1 MFWIFVVTAIAV
13 ALCFAAGANKK
24 RSVSD
29 AGVSYVTRD
38 SLFTPA
44 ERSFF
49 GVLENAVGDR
59 FRVFGKVRIADVI
72 NVKSASDRTWQ
83 SAFNRVSAKH
93 FDFVVCES
101 TTTRVVCAVELDDQS
116 HNRRARVAR
125 DELVGAVC
133 NKSGLPLLRI
143 QAQAAY
149 NTRDISANFNALV
162 LKEAVATEIL
172 A

>member
-1 MFWIFVVTAIAV
+1 MYWVFIIIAIAI
-13 ALCFAAGANKK
+13 ALSFAAAANKK
-24 RSVSD
+24 RLLSD
-29 AGVSYVTRD
+29 ADVSYVARD

-49 GVLENAVGDR
+49 GALENAVGDQ

-72 NVKSASDRTWQ
+72 NVKSASNKTWQ
-83 SAFNRVSAKH
+83 SAFNRISAKH
-93 FDFVVCES
+93 FDFVVCER

-116 HNRRARVAR
+116 HKRRARVAR
-125 DELVGAVC
+125 DELVDAVC

-149 NTRDISANFNALV
+149 NIRDISAKLNALV
-162 LKEAVATEIL
+162 VKEPSATGKL

>member
-1 MFWIFVVTAIAV
+1 MFWILVIIAIAI
-13 ALCFAAGANKK
+13 ALSLAAAANKK

-29 AGVSYVTRD
+29 AGASYVARD

-44 ERSFF
+44 ERSFL

-72 NVKSASDRTWQ
+72 NVKSASNRTWQ
-83 SAFNRVSAKH
+83 SAFNRISAKH

-125 DELVGAVC
+125 DELVGVVC

-149 NTRDISANFNALV
+149 NVRDISAKFGALV
-162 LKEAVATEIL
+162 VKEAVVTEIL

>member
-1 MFWIFVVTAIAV
+1 MFWIFVVIAIAI
-13 ALCFAAGANKK
+13 ALCFAAAANKK

-29 AGVSYVTRD
+29 AGASYVARD

-44 ERSFF
+44 ERSFL

-72 NVKSASDRTWQ
+72 NVNSASNRTWQ
-83 SAFNRVSAKH
+83 SAFNRISAKH
-93 FDFVVCES
+93 FDFVVCEKS
-101 TTTRVVCAVELDDQS
+101 TTRVVCAVELDDKS
-116 HNRRARVAR
+116 HRRRARVER
-125 DELVGAVC
+125 DELVVAVC
-133 NKSGLPLLRI
+133 NKSGLPLLRV

-149 NTRDISANFNALV
+149 NISDVSAKFNALV
-162 LKEAVATEIL
+162 VKEAPATEKL